1 MAAWNFPKLNGLNSS
16 TQSFHED
23 GLPFVRPS
31 FRIFSRMKHKVRK
44 TLVLT
49 VAAIC
54 AVSAAAARDIT
65 VTVPY
70 GFTTLDPFDARDTL
84 SQSAAKSF
92 YEGLFGFDKNLKIVP
107 VLATSYEA
115 GADAKTYTVHLRPD
129 VKFSDGEIF
138 NAAAVKANFERVINP
153 GNHLTRYSLF
163 KNIASIEVVDDFT
176 VRFHL
181 HEPFSAF
188 PNQLAHPSA
197 GMLCPKILEKS
208 KDFIAVHPCGTGPF
222 VMESYNAADYLTVV
236 KNPTYHDAGWPKL
249 DRITF
254 RPTPEDSTRAA
265 MLSTGES
272 QLTTVLAPE
281 TIPLLQRNSEIEIVS
296 GPSIVHRQIYINNTK
311 KPFTDKRV
319 REALNYAVNKDALC
333 KVVLKGY
340 AVPSRG
346 PAPEG
351 LEYATQFGAWPYNPT
366 KAKALLAEA
375 GYPHGFQATLWSA
388 SNTSQ
393 SQKLLQFL
401 QQQFAQVGVKVQ
413 VRALEAGQR
422 VALVQAV
429 DGPSHSKMDMVVWGW
444 SASTG
449 ELDWMLRPLLATA
462 SWPPVLSNYGFYS
475 NSVVDQAISEAL
487 QTTDKTKKQAIYNK
501 ALRAVWQD
509 APWVFLVVDKMLY
522 AKNKHLKDFYVLP
535 DGGLLFSHAYWQ

>member
-1 MAAWNFPKLNGLNSS
+1 MTICMRKSLLLLTAAMLSMGNS
-16 TQSFHED
+16 
-23 GLPFVRPS
+23 
-31 FRIFSRMKHKVRK
+31 I
-44 TLVLT
+44 
-49 VAAIC
+49 
-54 AVSAAAARDIT
+54 ARDIT

-84 SQSAAKSF
+84 SQSVAKSF
-92 YEGLFGFDKNLKIVP
+92 YEGLFGFDQNMKIKP

-115 GADAKTYTVHLRPD
+115 SADAKTYTVHLRPN
-129 VKFSDGEIF
+129 VKFSDGEPF
-138 NAAAVKANFERVINP
+138 TAAAVKANFERVINP
-153 GNHLTRYSLF
+153 EKHLTRYSLF
-163 KNIASIEVVDDFT
+163 KNIASIEVIDNLT

-197 GMLCPKILEKS
+197 GMLCPKILDKP
-208 KDFIAVHPCGTGPF
+208 KDFIAVNPCGTGPF
-222 VMESYNAADYLTVV
+222 VMDSYNAADYLKVK
-236 KNPTYHDAGWPKL
+236 KNPTYHDSGWPKI

-254 RPTPEDSTRAA
+254 RPTPEDATRAA
-265 MLSTGES
+265 MLSTGEA
-272 QLTTVLAPE
+272 QFTDVLAPE
-281 TIPLLQRNSEIEIVS
+281 SIPLLRKNSDIEIVS
-296 GPSIVHRQIYINNTK
+296 SPSIVHRQIYINNTK

-319 REALNYAVNKDALC
+319 REALNYAVNKEALC

-340 AVPSRG
+340 ADPSTG
-346 PAPEG
+346 PAPKG
-351 LEYATQFGAWPYNPT
+351 LEYATQFGAWPYDPA
-366 KAKALLAEA
+366 KAKRLLTEA
-375 GYPHGFQATLWSA
+375 GYPNGFEATLWSA

-401 QQQFAQVGVKVQ
+401 QQQFTQVGVKVK

-429 DGPSHSKMDMVVWGW
+429 HGPENSHMDMVVWGW

-449 ELDWMLRPLLATA
+449 ELDWMLRPLLATS

-475 NSVVDQAISEAL
+475 NPVVDQAISAAL
-487 QTTDKTKKQAIYNK
+487 KTTDKVQKQEIYNK
-501 ALRAVWQD
+501 ALKTVWND
-509 APWVFLVVDKMLY
+509 APWVFLAVDKMLY